1 MGSVAAGNDDIWRI
15 SGDWLVGKYG
25 SPMSPRPQCHKALR
39 EQGPSGATGLEGI
52 PHALVFKGSDGRSA
66 VKGRAWCPA
75 CDGPSP
81 AWRVQPRPAMMPAP
95 CSGTLGRDVDTPT
108 PSPAP

>member
-39 EQGPSGATGLEGI
+39 EQGCSGATRLEESHM
-52 PHALVFKGSDGRSA
+52 PRFLK
-66 VKGRAWCPA
+66 
-75 CDGPSP
+75 
-81 AWRVQPRPAMMPAP
+81 VQMGVR
-95 CSGTLGRDVDTPT
+95 R
-108 PSPAP
+108 